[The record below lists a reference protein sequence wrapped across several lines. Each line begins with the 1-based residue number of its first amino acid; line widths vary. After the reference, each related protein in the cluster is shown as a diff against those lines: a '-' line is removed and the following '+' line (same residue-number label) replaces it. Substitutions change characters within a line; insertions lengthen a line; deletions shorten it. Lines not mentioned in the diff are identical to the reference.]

1 MSEFIEY
8 KRFSEAGITA
18 YREDGTAAFIEP
30 WHEGWEEALADTG
43 AYVAPPPPPITAF
56 DVKAEA
62 RRRILAFAPEWK
74 QLNAIREG
82 DSDLF
87 AALDAIRAAS
97 DVIEA
102 MDPIPLDFADDAY
115 WK

>member
-18 YREDGTAAFIEP
+18 YRKDGTAVFIEP
-30 WHEGWEEALADTG
+30 WHEGWDEALAEAG
-43 AYVAPPPPPITAF
+43 EYVAPTINAR

-82 DSDLF
+82 DSELF
-87 AALDAIRAAS
+87 AKLDAIRAAS
-97 DVIEA
+97 DALEA
-102 MDPIPLDFADDAY
+102 MEPIPENYKDNEH
-115 WK
+115 WPG